1 MVLAS
6 IAFAAGAR
14 PAYSGG
20 SALDEATKKQFDQAV
35 SLRTAGKLDE
45 AEKALEKIMKSS
57 MQYDDVS
64 IVNVIKERGT
74 VKFLQKRWD
83 SAARFL
89 GIYYEFSSD
98 DMEALEMLGKSLR
111 MTGRYEEAEAV
122 YERAVYLDPD
132 SFEVLD
138 GLQNIHRRL
147 GDNYQEA
154 DRPELAGAEFAKA
167 LDIVAKMTKLSE
179 GMNDEHLRISKIAK
193 AKIFYEKKSYS
204 EAVAAYA
211 TIVSSYPDFREA
223 REEQAALAVDYA
235 KAQGGP
241 AQIQAA
247 LDLYRALYKSAKL
260 TDEIAYSGA
269 GFAEAAGIA
278 RDLPADVR
286 TEAEEAA
293 KSALL
298 DSDPNDPY
306 PHYASAVLMYATD
319 AKDDAISQLKEA
331 IKLERKRAADPYQ
344 NDYARLVEYEKLM
357 QAWTG
362 S

>member
-1 MVLAS
+1 MVPAFLAFLAWS
-6 IAFAAGAR
+6 P
-14 PAYSGG
+14 PAHSGG
-20 SALDEATKKQFDQAV
+20 ATFDDATKKQFEQAV
-35 SLRTAGKLDE
+35 SLRKSVKLEE
-45 AEKALEKIMKSS
+45 AEKVLEQIMKSS
-57 MQYDDVS
+57 MQNDEVG

-111 MTGRYEEAEAV
+111 MIGRYEEAETV

-147 GDNYQEA
+147 GDNYQES
-154 DRPELAGAEFAKA
+154 DRPELAEAEFGKA

-179 GMNDEHLRISKIAK
+179 GKNDEQLRVSKFAK
-193 AKIFYEKKSYS
+193 AKIFYEKNSYS

-211 TIVSSYPDFREA
+211 TIVSSYPDFRPA
-223 REEQAALAVDYA
+223 QEEQAALALDYA
-235 KAQGGP
+235 KARGGP
-241 AQIQAA
+241 AQVQAA

-269 GFAEAAGIA
+269 GFAEAAA
-278 RDLPADVR
+278 RTKDLPADVV

-293 KSALL
+293 RTALV
-298 DSDPNDPY
+298 DADPNDPY